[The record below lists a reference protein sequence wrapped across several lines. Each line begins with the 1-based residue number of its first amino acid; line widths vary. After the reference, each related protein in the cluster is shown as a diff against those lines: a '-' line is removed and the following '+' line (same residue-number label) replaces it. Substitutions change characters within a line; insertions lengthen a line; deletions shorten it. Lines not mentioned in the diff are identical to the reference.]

1 MTDVEAILYL
11 QNLQI
16 QTLVEISNEIQDIRK
31 EIRAIRKNQED
42 IAILQASILHIL
54 QEDYEQL
61 PPVSLN

>member
-54 QEDYEQL
+54 QEDYEEL

>member
-16 QTLVEISNEIQDIRK
+16 QTLVEISNEIQNMKK
-31 EIRAIRKNQED
+31 EMRAMRKNQED
-42 IAILQASILHIL
+42 IAILQASILHIIQ
-54 QEDYEQL
+54 QEDEGL